1 MKIIKAQGKLAIQF
15 MGVEFTSNGDFADTL
30 KGIAKSKNIDFDAL
44 LNTFCSDMLSNIE
57 NGNIINY

>member
-15 MGVEFTSNGDFADTL
+15 TSNGDFAEAL